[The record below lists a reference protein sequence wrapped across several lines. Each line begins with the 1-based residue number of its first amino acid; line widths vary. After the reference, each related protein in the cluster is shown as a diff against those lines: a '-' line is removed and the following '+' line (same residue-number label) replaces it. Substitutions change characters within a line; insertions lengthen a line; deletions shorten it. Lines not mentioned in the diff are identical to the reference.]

1 MDDEFN
7 QIIYHLP
14 FIIHHFFI
22 MRFYRSQR
30 VEKLIREELSK
41 ILVREFEFP
50 NALVTVTEVQVDKK
64 LEHAKVMVSVIPSA
78 TEESALATL
87 DKNVGM
93 IQHMLLKKIN
103 IKPMPRISFAL
114 DRGLENAARVEKVL
128 IKEEGED

>member
-1 MDDEFN
+1 
-7 QIIYHLP
+7 
-14 FIIHHFFI
+14 

-50 NALVTVTEVQVDKK
+50 AALVTVTEVEVDKK
-64 LEHAKVMVSVIPSA
+64 LEHAKAMVSVIPSL
-78 TEESALATL
+78 SGGFALGIL
-87 DKNVGM
+87 DKNIGM

-114 DRGLENAARVEKVL
+114 DRGMENAARVEKVL